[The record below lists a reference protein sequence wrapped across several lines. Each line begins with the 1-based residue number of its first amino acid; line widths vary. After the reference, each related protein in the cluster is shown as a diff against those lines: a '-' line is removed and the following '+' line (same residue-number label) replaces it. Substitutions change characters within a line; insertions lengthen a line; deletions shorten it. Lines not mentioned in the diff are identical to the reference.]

1 MRARTNRAALAA
13 PARASPAERPPAPAR
28 PRRPRAGVNSDFRV
42 LVDGMMH
49 TAFERVWRCAPGRTL
64 SASILFKIPFVR
76 SVALKTGC
84 VDASRPTAERCLRAG
99 HSVLVLPGG
108 ELEQLET
115 ICGRERVYLKKRA
128 GFVRLAIVHGTPLVP
143 AYVFGSSDLYHTSRA
158 LHGLRVWISH
168 ALHIAIP
175 LYWGRLGL
183 YIVPSPVGFPRR
195 VPQQIVFG
203 DPIRF
208 ETQASPTKEYVAA
221 CHAQFVDALE
231 RLFDAHKAEFGY
243 ADRSLEVL

>member
-1 MRARTNRAALAA
+1 MRRVRRVRRRGCGCGGAARFGRHRHALLALA
-13 PARASPAERPPAPAR
+13 
-28 PRRPRAGVNSDFRV
+28 
-42 LVDGMMH
+42 
-49 TAFERVWRCAPGRTL
+49 
-64 SASILFKIPFVR
+64 
-76 SVALKTGC
+76 
-84 VDASRPTAERCLRAG
+84 
-99 HSVLVLPGG
+99 
-108 ELEQLET
+108 
-115 ICGRERVYLKKRA
+115 
-128 GFVRLAIVHGTPLVP
+128 
-143 AYVFGSSDLYHTSRA
+143 RA